1 VSPVTAISFVG
12 QCHTVGYA
20 GVPADAAFPRVC
32 RDVIEAARPG
42 TRVDLRLHPCFHPA
56 ELAQSVRAALRRQ
69 PHVVVVEV
77 VGWLAVVG
85 TSAVDLSR
93 LPKGVRSAYQRVRH
107 FRHVSRSVL
116 RDAPRVADAI
126 VRVQTTIGNAL
137 LRPLLPR
144 HPRPGIAEY
153 ESCLA
158 GALQLIAAAPQTIRA
173 VVQGPGAPNLAL
185 DSRDIA
191 PDAMER
197 YRAVHAMA
205 RRVADAHGALFV
217 DRWDTVTSGF
227 YSEGSVRPTMQG
239 HSAWGHLLGAELL
252 QAGIV

>member
-1 VSPVTAISFVG
+1 MSTVTAISFVG

-56 ELAQSVRAALRRQ
+56 ELVQSVRAALRRQ
-69 PHVVVVEV
+69 PQVVVVEV
-77 VGWLAVVG
+77 VGWLAVAG
-85 TSAVDLSR
+85 TSSVDLSR
-93 LPKGVRSAYQRVRH
+93 LPKSVRSTYQRVKH
-107 FRHVSRSVL
+107 FRYVSRAVL

-126 VRVQTTIGNAL
+126 VRVQNTIGNAL

-144 HPRPGIAEY
+144 HPRPSIAEY
-153 ESCLA
+153 ESCLTES
-158 GALQLIAAAPQTIRA
+158 LRLIAAAPQTHA

-191 PDAMER
+191 PDAIER

-205 RRVADAHGALFV
+205 RRVAEEHGALFV

-227 YSEGSVRPTMQG
+227 YTDGSVRPTMQG